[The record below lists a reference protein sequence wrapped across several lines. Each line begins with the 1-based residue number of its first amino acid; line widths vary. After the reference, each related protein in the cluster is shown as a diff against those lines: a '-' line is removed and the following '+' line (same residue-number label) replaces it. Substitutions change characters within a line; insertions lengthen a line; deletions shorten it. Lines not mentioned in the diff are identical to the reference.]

1 MLFLV
6 ETVNRSLWIGGAT
19 RSSWNQAGNFCNV
32 IIQLN
37 EQKIGFALRKW
48 PEPGFV
54 SGSSLQTCIF
64 PYTESVCV
72 MISEVDTVGSEVEV
86 FL

>member
-1 MLFLV
+1 MVFLV

-32 IIQLN
+32 VIQLN

-48 PEPGFV
+48 PEPGF
-54 SGSSLQTCIF
+54 
-64 PYTESVCV
+64 
-72 MISEVDTVGSEVEV
+72 IS
-86 FL
+86 